1 MEARSAESGEG
12 DMSDPGLGL
21 PRPSIA
27 GARGLEDLLYDL
39 RELIETAR
47 MMPMSASVLVNRDE
61 ALTLVEDVLAALPT
75 ELREARFLLKERD
88 EFRAE
93 AQREAAALIESA
105 RVQAERMVERTEI
118 SRDARRTAEEIIATA
133 EADARRLS
141 HEAEDYIDARLAAFE
156 AGLERTLATIRKG
169 RQRLQVPLPPPE
181 DGPDDE
187 PRDVFDQDT

>member
-1 MEARSAESGEG
+1 V
-12 DMSDPGLGL
+12 SDPGLHL

-61 ALTLVEDVLAALPT
+61 ALTLVEDVLASLPG

-88 EFRAE
+88 EYLAE
-93 AQREAAALIESA
+93 AQREAAALIEAA

-118 SRDARRTAEEIIATA
+118 SREARRTVEEIIATA
-133 EADARRLS
+133 EADARRLR
-141 HEAEDYIDARLAAFE
+141 HEAEDFIDSRLADFE
-156 AGLERTLATIRKG
+156 AGLERTLATIRRG
-169 RQRLQVPLPPPE
+169 RQRLQAPIPTT
-181 DGPDDE
+181 DE
-187 PRDVFDQDT
+187 EGAEELAGEVFDQDT

>member
-1 MEARSAESGEG
+1 MTE
-12 DMSDPGLGL
+12 PGLGL

-93 AQREAAALIESA
+93 AQREAAALVESA

-118 SRDARRTAEEIIATA
+118 SREARHTAEEIIATA

-169 RQRLQVPLPPPE
+169 RQRLQVPLPPSE

>member
-1 MEARSAESGEG
+1 
-12 DMSDPGLGL
+12 MSDPGLGL
-21 PRPSIA
+21 PRSSIA

-61 ALTLVEDVLAALPT
+61 ALTLMEDVVASLPG

-88 EFRAE
+88 EFLAE
-93 AQREAAALIESA
+93 AQREAAALIDSA

-118 SRDARRTAEEIIATA
+118 SREAHRTAEEIVANA
-133 EADARRLS
+133 EADARRLR

-169 RQRLQVPLPPPE
+169 RQRLQVPLPAPHSE
-181 DGPDDE
+181 DDE
-187 PRDVFDQDT
+187 LARDVFDQDT